1 MPQLDFATYPSQ
13 FLWLLIAFLLQY
25 LLVSK
30 IIVPAFKKLYQV
42 RQNHID
48 SEIQKAEKLIN
59 HSELL
64 RHQYETELKKAKESH
79 VHLMQSTITSVKK
92 EVDIKL
98 KDLEH
103 QLTLELKDQEKQLS
117 ELRIFAEKEI
127 KNTALQSAL
136 LVINKLTDKKI
147 TASQIN
153 KYIN

>member
-30 IIVPAFKKLYQV
+30 IIVPSFKKLYQV
-42 RQNHID
+42 RQSHID

-64 RHQYETELKKAKESH
+64 RQRYEAELKQAKESH
-79 VHLMQSTITSVKK
+79 AQLMQSTITSVKQQI
-92 EVDIKL
+92 DTKL
-98 KDLEH
+98 KCLED
-103 QLTLELKDQEKQLS
+103 QLSLELKDQEKQLS
-117 ELRIFAEKEI
+117 ELRNFAEKEI

-136 LVINKLTDKKI
+136 LIINKLTEKKV